1 MFRVDVAYSLITDE
15 HKNKVLMV
23 RNIHSSGWSL
33 PGGAVESEES
43 LSEAAIREAREE
55 TGLEVELSGICSVNE
70 CIFETKG
77 EHALFVVFKAR
88 VKGGEE
94 RITRPHEIAEMKW
107 VEIEEADQL
116 MPYYKGGVR
125 VLI

>member
-1 MFRVDVAYSLITDE
+1 
-15 HKNKVLMV
+15 
-23 RNIHSSGWSL
+23 
-33 PGGAVESEES
+33 
-43 LSEAAIREAREE
+43 
-55 TGLEVELSGICSVNE
+55 VNE

-77 EHALFVVFKAR
+77 KHALFVVFKAR

-116 MPYYKGGVR
+116 MPTIRAGLQHLLKRNQYPITIKVGGRSAISHVINA
-125 VLI
+125 LTKKLFQIN